1 MIRPAMI
8 SITSVQ
14 ALLMKAR
21 RQEIH
26 MEYRQTAKGA
36 GGARSA
42 TGARGLDWRRRTGDH
57 GVAPTCAGLDAAT
70 GNSPNTGCSG
80 STSIQHIAPTRNR
93 TPIKSS
99 GRFQLL
105 NH

>member
-42 TGARGLDWRRRTGDH
+42 TGARGLDSRRRTAIMLALRP
-57 GVAPTCAGLDAAT
+57 VP
-70 GNSPNTGCSG
+70 G
-80 STSIQHIAPTRNR
+80 STQRLATHQ
-93 TPIKSS
+93 TPVARDQPASSKSRQPET
-99 GRFQLL
+99 GRPL
-105 NH
+105 NTAAGSSC